1 MFNLTDRA
9 YKALKNVLDKE
20 QNTDESLYIR
30 LSMGIGWGGP
40 KLQLSLEEQPITD
53 DRTYTFDELKVLI
66 HEKDFVYFDH
76 TKLDY
81 VTDLLGS
88 NQYKLIRV

>member
-1 MFNLTDRA
+1 MFTITDRA
-9 YKALKNVLDKE
+9 YTALKNVIDKE
-20 QNTDESLYIR
+20 RNNDETLYIR

-40 KLQLSLEEQPITD
+40 KIQLSLEERPITD
-53 DRTYTFDELKVLI
+53 DRTYTFDELQLLI
-66 HEKDFVYFDH
+66 HEQDFVYFDH

-88 NQYKLIRV
+88 NRFQLLRV